1 MSELTRRHI
10 GRLALVALFAG
21 PTFAQSTFPSKA
33 VNFVVPV
40 TTGGGTDLVARQLA
54 KSLADQWRQPVV
66 VENKPGA
73 SGIIGST
80 AVAKRAP
87 DGYNLLVAYDGAIVA
102 APVLVNRPD
111 YTPLTQLSPISQ
123 VSLQG
128 YALVVHPSVP
138 VNNVAELIQ
147 HIKKKN
153 AEKAPF
159 GFATGSPG
167 TADHL
172 SGETFQRM
180 AGVELL
186 TVHYK
191 GTAPAIADVLGG
203 HIPFGIFSFT
213 GALPHIK
220 SGALRALAVTS
231 EKRSALLPEL
241 PTVGETVRGFQYQS
255 WIGVFGPAGMPE
267 ALRARIARD
276 IETAVN
282 SYEMAT
288 VLMSNGLVPVAS
300 TPSAFSEFVGLEAV
314 RTAEVIKLANIKV
327 QQ

>member
-1 MSELTRRHI
+1 MKTTLRRI
-10 GRLALVALFAG
+10 GTLALAA
-21 PTFAQSTFPSKA
+21 TFAIPAFAQNAFPTKA
-33 VNFVVPV
+33 VNLVVPV
-40 TTGGGTDLVARQLA
+40 SSGGGTDLVARQLG
-54 KSLADQWRQPVV
+54 KSLSDQWRQPVV

-80 AVAKRAP
+80 AVIKSAP

-102 APVLVNRPD
+102 APLLVNRPD
-111 YTPLTQLSPISQ
+111 YTPLTQLAPISQ

-138 VNNVAELIQ
+138 VKNVAELIT
-147 HIKKKN
+147 HVKKKN

-167 TADHL
+167 AADHL

-191 GTAPAIADVLGG
+191 GTAAAIADVLGG
-203 HIPFGIFSFT
+203 HVPFGIFSFT

-231 EKRSALLPEL
+231 EKRSALLPDL

-267 ALRARIARD
+267 VLRTRIGRD

-282 SYEMAT
+282 SPEMT
-288 VLMSNGLVPVAS
+288 TILMSNGLVPVTS
-300 TPSAFSEFVGLEAV
+300 TPAAFAEFVNQDAA
-314 RTAEVIKLANIKV
+314 RTAEVIKRAQIKV